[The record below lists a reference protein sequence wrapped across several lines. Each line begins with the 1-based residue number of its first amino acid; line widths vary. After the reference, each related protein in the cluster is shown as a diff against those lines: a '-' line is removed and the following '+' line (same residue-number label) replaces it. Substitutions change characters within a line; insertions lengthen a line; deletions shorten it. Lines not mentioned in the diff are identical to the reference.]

1 MSVCLCVA
9 VSVCLS
15 VTTSNQKFLA
25 SGCLTKSLPGL
36 QPGQFV
42 GVGIEFEENKAERS
56 IRVSGIMPRSP
67 AAESGQIFCA
77 DILLRVDDE
86 ETREWT
92 LLTLA
97 DTVLGPPE
105 TSLKLTFL
113 SPISPNGVKDVVL
126 TRRAPGELP
135 RAARSPRGLEKVSFT
150 A

>member
-1 MSVCLCVA
+1 VPC
-9 VSVCLS
+9 
-15 VTTSNQKFLA
+15 
-25 SGCLTKSLPGL
+25 L

-56 IRVSGIMPRSP
+56 IRVSSIIPLSP
-67 AAESGQIFCA
+67 AAECGQIFVS
-77 DILLRVDDE
+77 DILMRVDDE

-97 DTVLGPPE
+97 DNVLGPPE
-105 TSLKLTFL
+105 TTLKLTFL
-113 SPISPNGVKDVVL
+113 SPDSPAGVKDIFL
-126 TRRAPGELP
+126 TRRVPGELP